1 MEAEMR
7 RHDTAAPARAR
18 LPVWRRL
25 GVRLGASFLLLT
37 AIGILL
43 SGFLQYRAQDRYLRQ
58 SLGSLLLN
66 IARTGALLVDPT
78 LHATVEAT
86 LTQDSEAYRRV
97 RAKLAAI
104 QDENHIE
111 TPIYTLTGFDPQ
123 ARRAC
128 FMVTSRGPGLPGE
141 PYPLVPEL
149 LEPLGRAFRDG
160 VATQTGIYRN
170 QSGTWM
176 TAFAPI
182 RDASGRVFAVLDVD
196 YRVDVY
202 LKELA
207 AVRRRIILHSLA
219 GAVLALVAGILLA
232 RQITRPVGQ
241 LSALA
246 RRVVEGDL
254 SGRVRIDARDEIG
267 MLGNVFH
274 LMVERLQVSNRSMV
288 DILVRALE
296 ARGGEAGTLRRL
308 ADASLAVAD
317 RVEITPTQRQA
328 LELGAL
334 LHDIGEI
341 RTPEAVLQKAGP
353 LTPEE
358 RRLVEQHPTWGV
370 DILET
375 VPLLTPALD
384 VVGGH
389 HERYDGGGYPQ
400 GLRGEEIPLTA
411 RIFAVVDALD
421 AMTHDRPYRGAR
433 PLSEALEALRSEAG
447 KQLDPRIAEAT
458 LAISAER
465 WIELLGLQEG
475 QTLGSE
481 IGERNSA
488 KVQAT

>member
-1 MEAEMR
+1 MPQ
-7 RHDTAAPARAR
+7 DQTTTTTKAR

-37 AIGILL
+37 AIGIFL
-43 SGFLQYRAQDRYLRQ
+43 SGFLQYRAQDRYLRE

-66 IARTGALLVDPT
+66 ISRTGALLIDPA

-86 LTQDSEAYRRV
+86 LTQDSEPYRRV

-104 QDENHIE
+104 QDENRIE
-111 TPIYTLTGFDPQ
+111 TPIYTLTGFDQQ
-123 ARRAC
+123 ARLAR

-141 PYPLVPEL
+141 PYPLVPQL
-149 LEPLGRAFRDG
+149 LEPLGRAFREG
-160 VATQTGIYRN
+160 VATQTGIYHN
-170 QSGTWM
+170 QSGTWI

-182 RDASGRVFAVLDVD
+182 RDSNGRAFAVLDVD

-246 RRVVEGDL
+246 RKVVEGDL
-254 SGRVRIDARDEIG
+254 SSRVRIDARDEIG
-267 MLGNVFH
+267 MLGNVLH

-288 DILVRALE
+288 DVLVRALE
-296 ARGGEAGTLRRL
+296 ARVGEAGSLRRL

-358 RRLVEQHPTWGV
+358 KRIVEQHPTWGV

-400 GLRGEEIPLTA
+400 GLRGEEILLTA

-421 AMTHDRPYRGAR
+421 AMTHDRPVRPAR
-433 PLSEALEALRSEAG
+433 PLSEALEVLRGQAG
-447 KQLDPRIAEAT
+447 KQFDPRIVEAA
-458 LAISAER
+458 LAIPPER
-465 WIELLGLQEG
+465 WAELLGLHTG
-475 QTLGSE
+475 QLIQTH
-481 IGERNSA
+481 
-488 KVQAT
+488 

>member
-1 MEAEMR
+1 MAQHE
-7 RHDTAAPARAR
+7 TVTTTKAR
-18 LPVWRRL
+18 LPIWRRL

-37 AIGILL
+37 AIGIFL
-43 SGFLQYRAQDRYLRQ
+43 SGFLQYRAQDRYLRE
-58 SLGSLLLN
+58 SLGSLLVN
-66 IARTGALLVDPT
+66 ISRTGVLLVDPA

-97 RAKLAAI
+97 RGNLAAI
-104 QDENHIE
+104 QDTNHIE
-111 TPIYTLTGFDPQ
+111 TPIYTLTGFDLQ
-123 ARRAC
+123 ARQAR

-149 LEPLGRAFRDG
+149 LEPLGRVFREG
-160 VATQTGIYRN
+160 VATQTGIYHN
-170 QSGTWM
+170 QSGTWI

-182 RDASGRVFAVLDVD
+182 RDAGGRVFAVLDVD

-202 LKELA
+202 LKELG
-207 AVRRRIILHSLA
+207 AVRRRVILHSLA
-219 GAVLALVAGILLA
+219 GALLALLAGILLA

-246 RRVVEGDL
+246 RKVVEGNL
-254 SGRVRIDARDEIG
+254 SSRVRVSARDEIG

-274 LMVERLQVSNRSMV
+274 LMVERLQVSNRSMLDV
-288 DILVRALE
+288 LVRALE
-296 ARGGEAGTLRRL
+296 ARGGEAGPLLRL

-317 RVEITPTQRQA
+317 RLEITPTQREA
-328 LELGAL
+328 LELGAM

-358 RRLVEQHPTWGV
+358 RRIVEQHPTWGV
-370 DILET
+370 DLLET

-389 HERYDGGGYPQ
+389 HERYEGGGYPQ
-400 GLRGEEIPLTA
+400 GLRGDEIPLTA

-421 AMTHDRPYRGAR
+421 AITHDRPYRAAR
-433 PLSEALEALRSEAG
+433 SLPEALEVLRGEAG
-447 KQLDPRIAEAT
+447 KQLDPRIVEAA
-458 LAISAER
+458 LAIPAER
-465 WIELLGLQEG
+465 WTELLGLLEG
-475 QTLGSE
+475 QTSETE
-481 IGERNSA
+481 IGELRSGVHKN
-488 KVQAT
+488 

>member
-1 MEAEMR
+1 VEAEIR
-7 RHDTAAPARAR
+7 RRDTAAPARAR

-25 GVRLGASFLLLT
+25 AWRLGASFLLLT
-37 AIGILL
+37 AIGIFL

-66 IARTGALLVDPT
+66 IARTGALLVDPD

-86 LTQDSEAYRRV
+86 LTQDSEAYRGV

-104 QDENHIE
+104 QDENRIE
-111 TPIYTLTGFDPQ
+111 TPIYTLTGFDAAGRQ
-123 ARRAC
+123 AR
-128 FMVTSRGPGLPGE
+128 FIVTSRGPGFPGE

-149 LEPLGRAFRDG
+149 LEPLGRAFREG

-170 QSGTWM
+170 QSGTWI

-182 RDASGRVFAVLDVD
+182 RDPNGRVFAVLDVD

-207 AVRRRIILHSLA
+207 AVRRRVIQHSLA
-219 GAVLALVAGILLA
+219 GALLALVAGILLA

-241 LSALA
+241 LSVLA

-254 SGRVRIDARDEIG
+254 SSRVRVTARDEIG

-288 DILVRALE
+288 DVLVRALE
-296 ARGGEAGTLRRL
+296 ARGGEAGALRRL
-308 ADASLAVAD
+308 ADASLALAD
-317 RVEITPTQRQA
+317 RLEITPTQRQA

-334 LHDIGEI
+334 LHDIGEV

-353 LTPEE
+353 LTADE
-358 RRLVEQHPTWGV
+358 RRIVEQHPAWGV
-370 DILET
+370 EILET

-384 VVGGH
+384 VVGEH
-389 HERYDGGGYPQ
+389 HERYDGKGYPQ
-400 GLRGEEIPLTA
+400 GLRGDEIPLTA

-421 AMTHDRPYRGAR
+421 AMTHDRPYRRAR
-433 PLSEALEALRSEAG
+433 PVSEALEALGVESG
-447 KQLDPRIAEAT
+447 KQFDPRIVEAA
-458 LAISAER
+458 LAIPPER
-465 WIELLGLQEG
+465 WTELLGLQPS
-475 QTLGSE
+475 QTL
-481 IGERNSA
+481 I
-488 KVQAT
+488 QTH